1 MCVSE
6 EDRLRWDRRYAD
18 RPAVS
23 LDEPSLPGVF
33 LPFADGFPTGGRGL
47 DLACGR
53 GEAAVWLARRGVAV
67 RGFDVSAVAIAQARA
82 LAQRCGVTDRCRF
95 DVVDLDDGLPPGP
108 PVDVVIC
115 NRFRDPRLDHAIVE
129 RLAVGG
135 LLAVSALSEVGASP
149 GPFRVAAGE
158 LRTAFSKLVVIAGDE
173 ADGQAWLL
181 ARRR

>member
-6 EDRLRWDRRYAD
+6 EDRLRWDRRYTD
-18 RPAVS
+18 RPAAS
-23 LDEPSLPGVF
+23 PDEPALPGVF
-33 LPFADGFPTGGRGL
+33 LPFADDFPTGGQGL

-67 RGFDVSAVAIAQARA
+67 CGFDVSAVAIAHARA

-95 DVVDLDDGLPPGP
+95 DVVDLDDGIPPGP
-108 PVDVVIC
+108 PVDMLIC

-135 LLAVSALSEVGASP
+135 LLAVSALSEVGGSP
-149 GPFRVAAGE
+149 GPFRAEPGE
-158 LRTAFSKLVVIAGDE
+158 LRIAFGDLEGVAGDE
-173 ADGQAWLL
+173 ADGLAWLL